1 MASFD
6 SGEVCERSWTF
17 YLKRPCQQIPN
28 KQLRTVFKNTSGS
41 QAERIRKEIK
51 RQCKEHELKITIQ
64 INLKSVDYLEVTLNL
79 TNGHFNAIIQKTERR
94 AALHQHEIQPS
105 TLCH

>member
-28 KQLRTVFKNTSGS
+28 KQLRTSQGQQTRPFQEHLRTSS
-41 QAERIRKEIK
+41 RK
-51 RQCKEHELKITIQ
+51 
-64 INLKSVDYLEVTLNL
+64 D
-79 TNGHFNAIIQKTERR
+79 TERNNK
-94 AALHQHEIQPS
+94 AM
-105 TLCH
+105 